1 MPTVNGLVIGTFGE
15 FSDSI
20 ITLIEGIAY
29 EGARENA
36 ARFGQ
41 TDQARAQ
48 SMIAWCLK
56 KRWNRLFFISVV
68 ESRYD
73 AMRYVGG
80 SAQQQEA
87 AKHHMWQQQQVE
99 EFVN

>member
-1 MPTVNGLVIGTFGE
+1 
-15 FSDSI
+15 
-20 ITLIEGIAY
+20 
-29 EGARENA
+29 
-36 ARFGQ
+36 
-41 TDQARAQ
+41 
-48 SMIAWCLK
+48 MIAWCLK